1 MEHSEEYYKMKYFK
15 YKAKYEQAKIQQSG
29 GGASQPPVAGAW
41 NKITS
46 NLGFGTKDELT
57 DDIKS
62 RQKKIISD
70 LWNIYQYVIENS
82 TTSIPETEKQTIK
95 AYTNITDLE
104 ILRDMFGQIDN
115 IKLKDKD
122 IIIEAM
128 KYFKNALMNEL
139 QQICI
144 QKGSTNLIDTCKP
157 KNIFPKTTN

>member
-29 GGASQPPVAGAW
+29 GASSQSPVPKPGIIDRF
-41 NKITS
+41 KSTFTS
-46 NLGFGTKDELT
+46 EKVELT

-62 RQKKIISD
+62 RQSQIISD
-70 LWNIYQYVIENS
+70 LWKIYQYVIENS
-82 TTSIPETEKQTIK
+82 TTSIPENQKQTII
-95 AYTNITDLE
+95 AYTNITDLQ
-104 ILRDMFGQIDN
+104 ILRKMFVQIDS

-139 QQICI
+139 EQICI

-157 KNIFPKTTN
+157 INIFQTQ